1 MDTPK
6 HRNENK
12 LKNSYKGSYDELC
25 AKGNETYRRTH
36 DIREIVKETG
46 IHFDV
51 VWGMLG
57 FKDWYGFYETG
68 EEWTPLKLTN
78 L

>member
-1 MDTPK
+1 M
-6 HRNENK
+6 RNP
-12 LKNSYKGSYDELC
+12 YKGSYDELC
-25 AKGNETYRRTH
+25 EKVNETYRRT
-36 DIREIVKETG
+36 DNVCETVKETG

-57 FKDWYGFYETG
+57 FKDWYDFYETG